1 MVAMM
6 KEMKDSGIEW
16 IGQIPEEWSLV
27 PIRAVFEEVTDKNYD
42 GSVKNALKF
51 TYGAIVPKTN
61 FEADNDDYV
70 ANTIL
75 NYTVVEPG
83 TIVLNGLNLN
93 FDFVS
98 QRIGLVK
105 NKGVITSAY
114 IAFKPLGERVSPEYA
129 TYLFKAYD
137 GCKALHNMGGGVRKI
152 LNFSEFKRYYVCF
165 PTLLEQQAIVTYLDA
180 KCAEIDSL
188 SADIQSE
195 IDTLE
200 AYKQTVIAGAVTKG
214 VEKDVPLKDSGMAW
228 CKRIPVHWE
237 VIPSKYLFANSDL
250 RRLDGDEQLT
260 ASQRHGIITQTEY
273 MERENAKIVFA
284 NQGLENWKHVS
295 PNDFIIS
302 LRSFQGGLELSEV
315 SGCIT
320 WHYVVLKA
328 KKPVFHRYYKWLFK
342 SSVYITALQRTCNF
356 IRDGQDLRYSNFAQ
370 VPLPLP
376 PIAEQ
381 KKIADY
387 LDGKCRDIDD
397 IIALK
402 REQLAV
408 LADYKKSVIYEYVT
422 GKKEVPVI

>member
-1 MVAMM
+1 MVIDMR
-6 KEMKDSGIEW
+6 EMKDSKIDYIGVIPDDWHVKRLKYVLKERNYRSKTGEEMLLSVSQYRGVVPSDTIQRTMQANSLIGYKKVYLSDLVFNKLNPVLARFGVSTYEGITS
-16 IGQIPEEWSLV
+16 PD
-27 PIRAVFEEVTDKNYD
+27 F
-42 GSVKNALKF
+42 
-51 TYGAIVPKTN
+51 AIYYTT
-61 FEADNDDYV
+61 EADSRFLCYLLKTSSYITEYGRICTGVGDGFSRLYTPMLYNISV
-70 ANTIL
+70 AL
-75 NYTVVEPG
+75 P
-83 TIVLNGLNLN
+83 
-93 FDFVS
+93 S
-98 QRIGLVK
+98 QKQQMI
-105 NKGVITSAY
+105 
-114 IAFKPLGERVSPEYA
+114 IA
-129 TYLFKAYD
+129 
-137 GCKALHNMGGGVRKI
+137 
-152 LNFSEFKRYYVCF
+152 EF
-165 PTLLEQQAIVTYLDA
+165 LDA
-180 KCAEIDSL
+180 KCAEIDAL

-200 AYKQTVIAGAVTKG
+200 AYKQSVIAGAVTKG

-250 RRLDGDEQLT
+250 RRLYGDEQLT

-295 PNDFIIS
+295 PNDYIIS

-328 KKPVFHRYYKWLFK
+328 KKPIFHRYYKWLFK
-342 SSVYITALQRTCNF
+342 SSMYITALQRTCNF
-356 IRDGQDLRYSNFAQ
+356 IRDGQDLRYSNFTQ

>member
-27 PIRAVFEEVTDKNYD
+27 PIRAVFKEVTDKNFD

-93 FDFVS
+93 YDFVS

-114 IAFKPLGERVSPEYA
+114 MAFKPLGERVSPEYA

-180 KCAEIDSL
+180 KCAEIDAL
-188 SADIQSE
+188 STDIQSE

-200 AYKQTVIAGAVTKG
+200 AYKRSVITEAVTKG
-214 VEKDVPLKDSGMAW
+214 LGKSAPVKDSGIPWIGMIPEHWKASKIKYEIFPVE
-228 CKRIPVHWE
+228 KRTTE
-237 VIPSKYLFANSDL
+237 RD
-250 RRLDGDEQLT
+250 
-260 ASQRHGIITQTEY
+260 GIITCFRDGEVT
-273 MERENAKIVFA
+273 
-284 NQGLENWKHVS
+284 
-295 PNDFIIS
+295 
-302 LRSFQGGLELSEV
+302 LRSKRREEGFTVSLTEHGYHGVDIGDLVIHGMDAFAGAIGCSDSRGKTTPVVHVCKTTGNNRFFMYCLRSMAYGNILMDLSDGIRV
-315 SGCIT
+315 RSSDFRNFSKLGVFGIA
-320 WHYVVLKA
+320 VA
-328 KKPVFHRYYKWLFK
+328 PV
-342 SSVYITALQRTCNF
+342 Q
-356 IRDGQDLRYSNFAQ
+356 
-370 VPLPLP
+370 
-376 PIAEQ
+376 EQ
-381 KKIADY
+381 NEIVAY
-387 LDGKCRDIDD
+387 LDKICSEIES
-397 IIALK
+397 IIAQK
-402 REQLAV
+402 QEQLAV

-422 GKKEVPVI
+422 GKKEAPVI

>member
-1 MVAMM
+1 MVSTMRT
-6 KEMKDSGIEW
+6 MKDSGTSF
-16 IGQIPEEWSLV
+16 IGEIPENWKINKIKHHIERFELRNPGEQQILSVYREYGVV
-27 PIRAVFEEVTDKNYD
+27 PKDSRDDNHNVTSEDTSKYKYVKPGYFVINKMKAWQGSMGVSDYEGVVSPAYYIYHFIDESINKKYFHYLLRYCYKEEFRRLSGGIREGQWDLPSNEFE
-42 GSVKNALKF
+42 NAL
-51 TYGAIVPKTN
+51 
-61 FEADNDDYV
+61 
-70 ANTIL
+70 
-75 NYTVVEPG
+75 
-83 TIVLNGLNLN
+83 
-93 FDFVS
+93 
-98 QRIGLVK
+98 
-105 NKGVITSAY
+105 VIT
-114 IAFKPLGERVSPEYA
+114 P
-129 TYLFKAYD
+129 D
-137 GCKALHNMGGGVRKI
+137 
-152 LNFSEFKRYYVCF
+152 
-165 PTLLEQQAIVTYLDA
+165 LLEQQAIVTFLDS
-180 KCAEIDSL
+180 KCTEIDAL

-195 IDTLE
+195 IDTLD
-200 AYKQTVIAGAVTKG
+200 AYKRSVITETVTKG
-214 VEKDVPLKDSGMAW
+214 VEKDIPLKDSGMAW
-228 CKRIPVHWE
+228 CKRIPVRWE
-237 VIPSKYLFANSDL
+237 VIPSKFLFANSDL

-402 REQLAV
+402 REQLTV

-422 GKKEVPVI
+422 GKKEAPVI

>member
-1 MVAMM
+1 MVSTMRT
-6 KEMKDSGIEW
+6 MKDSGTSF
-16 IGQIPEEWSLV
+16 IGEIPENWKINKIKHHIERFELRNPGEQQILSVYREYGVV
-27 PIRAVFEEVTDKNYD
+27 PKDSRDDNHNVTSEDTSKYKYVKPGYFVINKMKAWQGSMGVSDYEGVVSPAYYIYHFIDESINKKYFHYLLRYCYKEEFRRLSGGIREGQWDLPSNEFE
-42 GSVKNALKF
+42 NAL
-51 TYGAIVPKTN
+51 
-61 FEADNDDYV
+61 
-70 ANTIL
+70 
-75 NYTVVEPG
+75 
-83 TIVLNGLNLN
+83 
-93 FDFVS
+93 
-98 QRIGLVK
+98 
-105 NKGVITSAY
+105 VIT
-114 IAFKPLGERVSPEYA
+114 P
-129 TYLFKAYD
+129 D
-137 GCKALHNMGGGVRKI
+137 
-152 LNFSEFKRYYVCF
+152 
-165 PTLLEQQAIVTYLDA
+165 LLEQQAIVTFLDS
-180 KCAEIDSL
+180 KCTEIDAL

-195 IDTLE
+195 IDTLD
-200 AYKQTVIAGAVTKG
+200 AYKRSVITETVTKG
-214 VEKDVPLKDSGMAW
+214 VEKDIPLKDSGMAW
-228 CKRIPVHWE
+228 CKRIPVRWE

-402 REQLAV
+402 REQLTV

-422 GKKEVPVI
+422 GKKEAPVI

>member
-27 PIRAVFEEVTDKNYD
+27 PIRAVFEEVTDKNFD

-105 NKGVITSAY
+105 NKGVITTAY
-114 IAFKPLGERVSPEYA
+114 MAFKPLGERVSPEYA

-180 KCAEIDSL
+180 KCAEIDTL

-200 AYKQTVIAGAVTKG
+200 AYKRSKVFAAVSHGVKNTVLDET
-214 VEKDVPLKDSGMAW
+214 DSYVWAS
-228 CKRIPVHWE
+228 IPHGWKL
-237 VIPSKYLFANSDL
+237 IDIKYLFEIVKRIAGKEGYDILAITKQGIKVKDIASNEGQIASDYSGYQFVYPGDFAMNCL
-250 RRLDGDEQLT
+250 DLNAGWIDISPLFGVTSPDYRVFRLRDRTHFCAEYYKYLFQMCYSEKIFYSLTQGVTESYRRLPTSVFNNFKVPVPPKDEQVQIAAFLD
-260 ASQRHGIITQTEY
+260 
-273 MERENAKIVFA
+273 KIC
-284 NQGLENWKHVS
+284 G
-295 PNDFIIS
+295 
-302 LRSFQGGLELSEV
+302 EV
-315 SGCIT
+315 DT
-320 WHYVVLKA
+320 
-328 KKPVFHRYYKWLFK
+328 
-342 SSVYITALQRTCNF
+342 
-356 IRDGQDLRYSNFAQ
+356 
-370 VPLPLP
+370 
-376 PIAEQ
+376 
-381 KKIADY
+381 
-387 LDGKCRDIDD
+387 
-397 IIALK
+397 IIAQK

-422 GKKEVPVI
+422 GKKEVPAI